1 MDLILS
7 GGWIMVAI
15 IAASGLGF
23 ALVIER
29 LMVYSRATVPMRQLV
44 SEVEKHIRTGNYQE
58 ALDSASRFSGVVPDV
73 YAMAIEHE
81 LHAAGDPSCDQLDEA
96 VSIYVRTVTMPQL
109 RRFLRPIG
117 LIGSSAPMLGL
128 LGTVFG
134 MINLFST
141 MASQGMGDPT
151 AFTKGVGQALT
162 TTAAG
167 LLVAIPLLYCHGL
180 LQSKLEQ
187 IENDINHYVPRLL
200 RWLRTRSLT
209 AREAA

>member
-1 MDLILS
+1 MDLILN
-7 GGWIMVAI
+7 GGWIMVVI
-15 IAASGLGF
+15 IGASGLGF
-23 ALVIER
+23 AMVIER
-29 LMVYSRATVPMRQLV
+29 LMVYSRATAPMRMLV
-44 SEVEKHIRTGNYQE
+44 SETEKHIRSGELQS
-58 ALDSASRFSGVVPDV
+58 ALDSCSRFSGVVPDV

-81 LHAAGDPSCDQLDEA
+81 LHSAGGQSYDQLDEA
-96 VSIYVRTVTMPQL
+96 VSIFVRTVAMPQL

-117 LIGSSAPMLGL
+117 LIGRSAPMLGL

-141 MASQGMGDPT
+141 MAAKGMGDPT
-151 AFTKGVGQALT
+151 VFTKGVGQALT

-180 LQSKLEQ
+180 LQSRLEQ

-200 RWLRTRSLT
+200 RWLRSRRLS
-209 AREAA
+209 AKEAA